1 MKVKSESMEVPQKIK
16 SGNFLVVLWLG
27 FSAFTAM
34 VLVQSL
40 VGKLIS
46 HKPLG
51 MDKKI
56 NKK

>member
-1 MKVKSESMEVPQKIK
+1 MEVPQKIK
-16 SGNFLVVLWLG
+16 SGNFLVVHWLG

-34 VLVQSL
+34 AWVQSL

-51 MDKKI
+51 MYKK
-56 NKK
+56 